1 MLAPRPSSDFTV
13 VPSGFHPEEWEP
25 NCSQASCPARA
36 VQRPVSPDPFRALSV
51 GQREA
56 VFTFSHHW
64 RWLGGRQLALVSA
77 PGSWRLGF
85 HSSSRWFCL
94 KTPERGR
101 EGCTGLVSSPQL

>member
-13 VPSGFHPEEWEP
+13 VPSGFHPEEWGP

-56 VFTFSHHW
+56 MFTFSHHW